1 MNIYNSHL
9 ERLKLKAMQHEFWFL
24 FSLISFS
31 GFTTPCR
38 VHSHPYPSQKA
49 DRHPHTYGRYPCG
62 LQNAD
67 PRHKDPDCGHAAQR
81 EPAYDEAW
89 WHAVLWQVVG
99 KCSGGFKFVMYY
111 SKNRKFQIALYFFM
125 FAFWYTNV
133 KNPSFF
139 LHDFLKEFASNCKN
153 KVLL

>member
-1 MNIYNSHL
+1 MKFDFYF
-9 ERLKLKAMQHEFWFL
+9 RY
-24 FSLISFS
+24 ISFS

-49 DRHPHTYGRYPCG
+49 DRHPHTDGRYPRG

-81 EPAYDEAW
+81 EPANDEAR

-99 KCSGGFKFVMYY
+99 KCSGGFKFVMFYAD
-111 SKNRKFQIALYFFM
+111 NRKFPIALYFFM
-125 FAFWYTNV
+125 FAFWYIIA
-133 KNPSFF
+133 KIHHFF
-139 LHDFLKEFASNCKN
+139 AWFPKRVCFKL
-153 KVLL
+153 